1 MAIGVSLIDMYVRG
15 LDGEAAPIGRHGI
28 ARVHREIEDGGLQ
41 LVRIRFDAPDAAPRT
56 VSSETVSPKVRC
68 GRSDMPETS
77 MLMSRG
83 LGSSSCRLENARS
96 VNEAARL
103 ATFIA

>member
-41 LVRIRFDAPDAAPRT
+41 LVRIRFDAPDARATDRFERDSLAQGPLRQ
-56 VSSETVSPKVRC
+56 VGHARDQHVDVE
-68 GRSDMPETS
+68 
-77 MLMSRG
+77 G
-83 LGSSSCRLENARS
+83 LGIEQLPP
-96 VNEAARL
+96 
-103 ATFIA
+103 